1 MSFRLQLLLVGLV
14 VLAYLGARWWWLER
28 KLEQK
33 PASEA
38 DDDLQATSGL
48 PLERLEP
55 TMSNPIGLAQDDAV
69 AGEVAS
75 LLTPSNSPEFADLS
89 VAGIDRRPVLHPQI
103 DCIAMLDMDE
113 ASTGEFALS
122 HMPTT
127 HRIGSKTWRV
137 EGFNQATRAWE
148 PVTAGQTYDYFQAGI
163 QLVNRNGALN
173 DVEFSEFV
181 AKASHL
187 AESLGASADF
197 PEMIS
202 EVARAKELEQFT
214 LAHDIRLSLNL
225 HAKRAAWSFA
235 YLQQHVQR
243 AGFVAGVIPGRWVLG
258 SSEHELIALTIDSQ
272 AAMAD
277 DVEAVPIRKLTL
289 LLDVPQVARGAARSD
304 GSVGKPFDAMCDV
317 AIRLCAGME
326 AAIVDEQGLA
336 VDVQALQR
344 TASELEAVYD
354 RLDNVGLSAGSAL
367 AKRLFS

>member
-33 PASEA
+33 PASET
-38 DDDLQATSGL
+38 DEGLQAASGL
-48 PLERLEP
+48 PSERLEP
-55 TMSNPIGLAQDDAV
+55 TMSSPLGLADSTPAQPSL
-69 AGEVAS
+69 AS
-75 LLTPSNSPEFADLS
+75 SPEFAALS
-89 VAGIDRRPVLHPQI
+89 LAAPERRPVLHPQI

-113 ASTGEFALS
+113 ACTGDFALNLL
-122 HMPTT
+122 PTT
-127 HRIGSKTWRV
+127 RRVGSKTWRV

-148 PVTAGQTYDYFQAGI
+148 PVLAGQTYDYFQAGI

-197 PEMIS
+197 PEMLS

-289 LLDVPQVARGAARSD
+289 LLDVPQVARGDARI
-304 GSVGKPFDAMCDV
+304 GKPFDAMCDV

>member
-1 MSFRLQLLLVGLV
+1 MSIRIQLLLVGFV
-14 VLAYLGARWWWLER
+14 IMAYLGARWWWLER
-28 KLEQK
+28 KAQK
-33 PASEA
+33 VSPGDASYGHTEYAERIEPMMPSAHGFAEGEA
-38 DDDLQATSGL
+38 Q
-48 PLERLEP
+48 EP
-55 TMSNPIGLAQDDAV
+55 VPV
-69 AGEVAS
+69 
-75 LLTPSNSPEFADLS
+75 PEFSDTQVLAALELS
-89 VAGIDRRPVLHPQI
+89 AADRRPVLHPQI
-103 DCIAMLDMDE
+103 DCIALLDMDE
-113 ASTGEFALS
+113 PVTGEFALG

-127 HRIGSKTWRV
+127 HRIGSKTWRI
-137 EGFNQATRAWE
+137 EGFNRTSRAWE
-148 PVTAGQTYDYFQAGI
+148 QVAAGQTYDYFQAGI

-181 AKASHL
+181 AKASQL

-197 PEMIS
+197 PEMLS

-258 SSEHELIALTIDSQ
+258 SSEHELIALNVDSV

-289 LLDVPQVARGAARSD
+289 LLDVPQVARSVTRRD
-304 GSVGKPFDAMCDV
+304 GTVGKPFDAMCDV

-326 AAIVDEQGLA
+326 ATIVDEQGLA

-344 TASELEAVYD
+344 TATELEAVYD
-354 RLDNVGLSAGSAL
+354 RLDSVGLSAGL
-367 AKRLFS
+367 PMTKRLFS

>member
-1 MSFRLQLLLVGLV
+1 MSFRLQLLLAGLV
-14 VLAYLGARWWWLER
+14 ALIYLGARWWWLER
-28 KLEQK
+28 K
-33 PASEA
+33 SS
-38 DDDLQATSGL
+38 DGLQATPEL
-48 PLERLEP
+48 PSDRMEP
-55 TMSNPIGLAQDDAV
+55 TMPSPIGLAEEDVV
-69 AGEVAS
+69 AQA
-75 LLTPSNSPEFADLS
+75 PSSEFADLS
-89 VAGIDRRPVLHPQI
+89 LVGIDRRPVLHPQI
-103 DCIAMLDMDE
+103 DCIAMLDMDTP
-113 ASTGEFALS
+113 STGDLALS

-137 EGFNQATRAWE
+137 EGFNKNAKAWE
-148 PVTAGQTYDYFQAGI
+148 PVIAGQTYDYFQAGI

-181 AKASHL
+181 AKASQL
-187 AESLGASADF
+187 AENLGASADF
-197 PEMIS
+197 PEMLS

-225 HAKRAAWSFA
+225 RAKRAAWSFA

-258 SSEHELIALTIDSQ
+258 ASEHELIALTIDSQ
-272 AAMAD
+272 AALAD

-289 LLDVPQVARGAARSD
+289 LLDVPQVARGVRHDD
-304 GSVGKPFDAMCDV
+304 GTIGKPFDAMCDV

-336 VDVQALQR
+336 VDVEALQR
-344 TASELEAVYD
+344 TASELEGVYD
-354 RLDNVGLSAGSAL
+354 RLDNVGLSAGSNL